1 MPVAGD
7 PEQVVEFRLFL
18 AEKLLSEFEVVD
30 SSDQL
35 QQPDIVSGDGLEVTF
50 ASFLSFADPPL
61 VYRLV
66 LHLLTL
72 EVIMTSKP

>member
-35 QQPDIVSGDGLEVTF
+35 QQPDIVGGDGLEVTLAGF
-50 ASFLSFADPPL
+50 FSFADPPF
-61 VYRLV
+61 VNRFV
-66 LHLLTL
+66 LHLLAL
-72 EVIMTSKP
+72 EVIVTSKP